1 VPCHRRRITP
11 AAGMKSERLALA
23 AWLALIVLQPVWY
36 LWLAPPAS
44 GQSWFALLLTL
55 PPLLLPLSALRRN
68 LGRALLWAGIVALFY
83 FCHGIVAA
91 WAVPATRL
99 PALLE
104 VTLCC
109 LLIAAIGAR
118 TRALKRAAALRRA
131 VP

>member
-1 VPCHRRRITP
+1 MN
-11 AAGMKSERLALA
+11 GERLAVT
-23 AWLALIVLQPVWY
+23 AWAALIALQPAWY
-36 LWLAPPAS
+36 LWLAVPAN
-44 GQSWFALLLTL
+44 GRALLALALVL
-55 PPLLLPLSALRRN
+55 PPLLLPLLALRRG
-68 LGRALLWAGIVALFY
+68 LGRALVWIGIVALFY